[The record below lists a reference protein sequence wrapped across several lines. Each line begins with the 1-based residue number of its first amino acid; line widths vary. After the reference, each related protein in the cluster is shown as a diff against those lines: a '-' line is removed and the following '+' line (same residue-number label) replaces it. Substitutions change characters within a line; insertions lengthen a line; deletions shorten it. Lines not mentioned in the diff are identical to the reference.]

1 MKKGTNLTPKQ
12 RKFCEKF
19 HELGN
24 KQEAYKQSYNAVNM
38 QYNSINS
45 AVKELM
51 RNPLINDYIAELQK
65 KSQEIF
71 VHTIQD
77 SLKLDYD
84 MIETYNSNVAVLK
97 NIKSTKKQIEVAQR
111 VLSFIGVA
119 GFNAAQ
125 ERIAKKLGYYEKD
138 KPIVLPANQTTQVHV
153 YQLPDNGRNN

>member
-1 MKKGTNLTPKQ
+1 MRKGTNLTPKQ

-19 HELGN
+19 IELGN
-24 KQEAYKQSYNAVNM
+24 KQQAYKESYNAINM

-51 RNPLINDYIAELQK
+51 KNPLINNYIAELQE
-65 KSQEIF
+65 KSQKEFI
-71 VHTIQD
+71 HTIQD

-84 MIETYNSNVAVLK
+84 MIENYNRNVAVLS
-97 NIKSTKKQIEVAQR
+97 NMKSTKKQIEVAQR
-111 VLSFIGVA
+111 VLNFIGVA

-138 KPIVLPANQTTQVHV
+138 KPILPPSQVTNTV
-153 YQLPDNGRNN
+153 SIYQLPDNGRN